1 MSAFLLLSKTFE
13 FFIFLFYLY
22 AKKGCNMKKY
32 IFLFLII
39 LFNFTLSQQPTYLT
53 PPENLV
59 IDGIPSIPLTIVEQV
74 GRYTEFRS
82 AVFQSWHPERK
93 EMLILTRFAE
103 TPQVHLI
110 KFPGGARTQLT
121 FLNERIGGAIFNPQN
136 SDYFVFSKDIGGG
149 EWFQNYRF
157 DLNTGTITLLT
168 DGKSKNTLGPF
179 SKDGKYMTYTSTR
192 RNGKDTDLYIVE
204 PQNPATDKLILEV
217 EGGGWEPLDFSN
229 DGKYL
234 LVKNG
239 ISINESYLYL
249 VNLNTGE
256 KELITEKKDEKV
268 AYMSAQFSKDDKGI
282 FLTTDLNSEFLRLA
296 YYDFKTKAYKFFTSD
311 INWDVED
318 FDLSPDG
325 KSIIFTTNEDGI
337 SIVRLLNVETG
348 KVKKFDNIPIGVISG
363 LKWHNNGKDIGF
375 SMSSARSATDVY
387 SLDVKTGKLERWTES
402 ETGGL
407 NVKNFSQPELI
418 KWKSFDG
425 RTITGFLYMPPEK
438 YTGKKPVII
447 NIHGGPESQFRPTF
461 LGRNNYYLNEL
472 GIAII
477 FPNIRGSSGYG
488 KTFLKL
494 DNGYLREDSYKDIDA
509 LLEWIK
515 TQPQLDSDRIMITGG
530 SYGGHMTLAVATY
543 YPEKIR
549 CAVDIVGISNLVT
562 FLENTESY
570 RRDLRRV
577 EYGDERDPEMRKF
590 LEKIAPLNNAHKIT
604 KPMFIVQGKND
615 PRVPASEAEQMV
627 EVLKKNN
634 IPVWY
639 LLAKD
644 EGHGF
649 VKKKNADFQFYS
661 TVMFIKE
668 YLLK

>member
-1 MSAFLLLSKTFE
+1 
-13 FFIFLFYLY
+13 
-22 AKKGCNMKKY
+22 MKRFT
-32 IFLFLII
+32 IVI
-39 LFNFTLSQQPTYLT
+39 LFFFSFAFSQQTNYLT
-53 PPENLV
+53 PADNLV
-59 IDGIPSIPLTIVEQV
+59 IDGIPPIPLSIVEQV
-74 GRYTEFRS
+74 ARYTEFRS
-82 AVFQSWHPERK
+82 AVFQSWHPQKR

-103 TPQVHLI
+103 TPQVHLV

-121 FLNERIGGAIFNPQN
+121 FMSERIGGAIFNPKN
-136 SDYFVFSKDIGGG
+136 PDYFVFSKDIGGG

-157 DLNTGTITLLT
+157 DLQTGNITLLT

-179 SKDGKYMTYTSTR
+179 SKDGKYMAYTSTR
-192 RNGKDTDLYIVE
+192 RNGKDTDFYIVD
-204 PQNPATDKLILEV
+204 PQNPETDKLILEV

-229 DGKYL
+229 DGKFL
-234 LVKNG
+234 LIKNG
-239 ISINESYLYL
+239 VSINESYLYL
-249 VNLNTGE
+249 LNILTGE
-256 KELITEKKDEKV
+256 KNLITDSIQEKV

-282 FLTTDLNSEFLRLA
+282 FVTTDLNSEFLRLA
-296 YYDFKTKAYKFFTSD
+296 YYDFKTKTFKFYTSS

-325 KSIIFTTNEDGI
+325 RSIIFTTNEDGI
-337 SIVRLLNVETG
+337 SVIRYLDITSG
-348 KVKKFDNIPIGVISG
+348 KIKKYENIPIGVMYG
-363 LKWHNNGKDIGF
+363 LKWHNMGKDVGF
-375 SMSSARSATDVY
+375 SMSAARSATDVY
-387 SLDVKTGKLERWTES
+387 SLEVKTGKLERWTES

-407 NVKNFSQPELI
+407 NIKNFSLPELI
-418 KWKSFDG
+418 KWQSFDG
-425 RTITGFLYMPPEK
+425 RTISGFLYMPPERF
-438 YTGKKPVII
+438 TGKRPVII
-447 NIHGGPESQFRPTF
+447 NIHGGPEAQFRPTF

-509 LLEWIK
+509 LLDWIK
-515 TQPQLDSDRIMITGG
+515 THPNLDPEKIMVTGG

-549 CAVDIVGISNLVT
+549 CAVDIVGMSNLVT

-577 EYGDERDPEMRKF
+577 EYGDERDPNMREF
-590 LEKIAPLNNAHKIT
+590 LERIAPLNNAHKIT

-627 EVLKKNN
+627 NVLKKNN

-661 TVMFIKE
+661 TVMFVKE

>member
-1 MSAFLLLSKTFE
+1 
-13 FFIFLFYLY
+13 
-22 AKKGCNMKKY
+22 MKKLAY
-32 IFLFLII
+32 VILITIIIIFNLAF
-39 LFNFTLSQQPTYLT
+39 SQQNNYLT

-59 IDGIPSIPLTIVEQV
+59 LDGIPPIPLSIVEQV

-82 AVFQSWHPERK
+82 AVFQSWHPQKREV
-93 EMLILTRFAE
+93 LILTRFAE
-103 TPQVHLI
+103 TPQVHI
-110 KFPGGARTQLT
+110 VKIPGGARTQLT
-121 FLNERIGGAIFNPQN
+121 FMSERIGGSIFNPKIP
-136 SDYFVFSKDIGGG
+136 DYFVFSKDIGGG

-157 DLNTGTITLLT
+157 DLQTGNITLLT

-179 SKDGKYMTYTSTR
+179 SKDGKYMAYTSTR
-192 RNGKDTDLYIVE
+192 RNGKDTDIYIVD

-217 EGGGWEPLDFSN
+217 EGGGWEPIDFSN
-229 DGKYL
+229 DGKFL
-234 LVKNG
+234 LIKNG

-249 VNLNTGE
+249 LNIQTGE
-256 KELITEKKDEKV
+256 KNLITEPAQEKV
-268 AYMSAQFSKDDKGI
+268 AYMNAQFSKDDKGI

-296 YYDFKTKAYKFFTSD
+296 YYDFQTKNYKFFTSN

-325 KSIIFTTNEDGI
+325 KSIVFTTNEDGI
-337 SIVRLLNVETG
+337 SIIQILNIASG
-348 KVKKFDNIPIGVISG
+348 KIKKFDNIPIGVIYG
-363 LKWHNNGKDIGF
+363 LKWHNDGKYIGF

-387 SLDVKTGKLERWTES
+387 TLEVKTGKLERWTES

-407 NVKNFSQPELI
+407 NVKNFALPELI
-418 KWKSFDG
+418 KWKSFDE
-425 RTITGFLYMPPEK
+425 RTISGFLYMPPDK
-438 YTGKKPVII
+438 FTGKRPVII

-472 GIAII
+472 GIAMI

-494 DNGYLREDSYKDIDA
+494 DNGYLREDSYKDINA

-515 TQPQLDSDRIMITGG
+515 AQPNLDSDRIMVTGG

-549 CAVDIVGISNLVT
+549 CAVDVVGISNLVT

-577 EYGDERDPEMRKF
+577 EYGDERDPEMREF
-590 LEKIAPLNNAHKIT
+590 LNKIAPLNNAHKIT

-627 EVLKKNN
+627 EVLKKNK

-649 VKKKNADFQFYS
+649 IKKKNADFQFYS
-661 TVMFIKE
+661 TVMFVSE